1 MKTRY
6 SLYTAILALSATI
19 LSPADVLALD
29 VKVLS
34 INTGSISGNVKAEI
48 IDGEGR
54 TVKGVIGRRYEMAS
68 GNCTERTAFITF
80 GEGKRFISAE
90 VDAPP
95 KAGNDYFYQLEVTFD
110 DDTVVKTDCFNV
122 AMTEG
127 AVWLSD
133 IDRSDMLLP
142 DVDTYEIGYDICPNA
157 TPGTPI
163 QIHPNR
169 TFGKGISLRSRNY
182 NGSGDFHIN
191 TNRRNQYGVPFT
203 YTKFTIG
210 YQAYKADGSASVANG
225 RMEFKLNKGNT
236 TSQANMKAYS
246 TAGRGTGAYYF
257 DQTQTNVNG
266 INYVGLRVLNNQAV
280 NYDGIDNYANLAA
293 CRLYYPLPAHTK
305 RAQTVTFDNPGGVI
319 YEDSPEVEIS
329 AFTTGG
335 TPISYSIIQGK
346 DLAVI
351 EERND
356 EYFLVP
362 KDGRK
367 GVIVVEA
374 ITMGDEAFDV
384 ASATQTYSFN
394 FASSV
399 EYLYTHKSASDPR
412 EQTVYLYVQP
422 KNRSLETLDINFYDN
437 VRSFNN
443 IKSLNLT
450 ASDLTHYATGIDNIY
465 AIPVTVPDGGTLVHE
480 ISYKFSGVDPVSEG
494 LYEGRTQFVYLTDI
508 PDVSL
513 SQESG
518 SVKTNEAYSGGRLA
532 NSNYEYAKGYGAYAP
547 GYIETP
553 ETLDLSAYDRFCV
566 DLGGQKFETEPATSG
581 RVGYSLYNGISQ
593 AYLSTGATDWS
604 NVYEWDFN
612 IQSNQAGKT
621 IRLEFDAGGD
631 GNANDEI
638 CIGAPRFYYPS
649 QDARKT
655 QTISWIN
662 EETVNPQRTP
672 VYTLS
677 AESSSKELPVLYRIA
692 RGGEYA
698 TIEGDKLK
706 FNIAVLNEMAA
717 REEDTNVDLLIE
729 AIQPGNNDYQAA
741 VSQVCNIYLRNTIVI
756 DKNARVELDGSSE
769 IEELLIYADGTSSGQ
784 AISNTGILN
793 VKRLVLK
800 YTFVP
805 GLWHHVAFPTDL
817 NLLKISDLEALEFTY
832 GDETASTTGKRFY
845 IREYDSFTRSD
856 LGDKGNPWKDLK
868 EPVVK
873 GHKGYIMM
881 LETANNEPVEVTFV
895 MNNISMD
902 FEQSVRGMYL
912 SLDMSQCEPQSRHT
926 VYISPK
932 NVDGNTLRVD
942 VRYVPD
948 DLSEVPVNHAYEL
961 KKLRVTRTPVR
972 GKIRLMLPDQSYC
985 RVGIYDKK
993 GKKLLKAVN
1002 YVAPMQI
1009 DISDL
1014 KPDQYLLTV
1023 AYGPAYREMLID
1035 L

>member
-1 MKTRY
+1 MNTRQ
-6 SLYTAILALSATI
+6 SLYFAILALSAII
-19 LSPADVLALD
+19 LSPVETFAKLD

-54 TVKGVIGRRYEMAS
+54 TVKEVIGRRYEMYS
-68 GNCTERTAFITF
+68 GNCTERRVFRTF
-80 GEGKRFISAE
+80 GEGNRFISAE

-95 KAGNDYFYQLEVTFD
+95 TAGNDYFYQLEVTFD
-110 DDTVVKTDCFNV
+110 DDTIVKTDCFNV
-122 AMTEG
+122 TMTEG
-127 AVWLSD
+127 AVWLTD
-133 IDRSDMLLP
+133 IDRTDMLLP
-142 DVDTYEIGYDICPNA
+142 DVGTYEIGYDMCPNA

-169 TFGKGISLRSRNY
+169 TFGKGISLRSLKKSGN
-182 NGSGDFHIN
+182 GDFHIN
-191 TNRRNQYGVPFT
+191 TDKRNQYGVPFT

-225 RMEFKLNKGNT
+225 RIEFKLNKGNT
-236 TSQANMKAYS
+236 GSQGNMKAYS
-246 TAGRGTGAYYF
+246 TAGRGSGAYYF

-266 INYVGLRVLNNQAV
+266 ITWIGLKTLNSVAANA
-280 NYDGIDNYANLAA
+280 DGTDNYANLAA
-293 CRLYYPLPAHTK
+293 CRLYYPLPARTK

-319 YEDSPEVEIS
+319 YEDSPEAEIT

-351 EERND
+351 EERNR

-362 KDGRK
+362 KPGRK

-384 ASATQTYSFN
+384 ASATQTYNFN

-399 EYLYTHKSASDPR
+399 EYLYNHKSASDPTA
-412 EQTVYLYVQP
+412 QTVYLYVQA
-422 KNRSLETLDINFYDN
+422 KNRSLETLNIDFYDN
-437 VRSFNN
+437 VRSFNK
-443 IKSLNLT
+443 IKSLSLT
-450 ASDLTHYATGIDNIY
+450 ASDLTHYATCIDNVY
-465 AIPVTVPDGGTLVHE
+465 AVPVEVPDGGMPVHE
-480 ISYKFSGVDPVSEG
+480 ISYKFSGVDPVSDG
-494 LYEGRTQFVYLTDI
+494 FYEDRTQLVYLTDL
-508 PDVSL
+508 PGVTL
-513 SQESG
+513 YQESG
-518 SVKTNEAYSGGRLA
+518 SSKINEAFSGGKLA
-532 NSNYEYAKGYGAYAP
+532 NANYEYGKGYGVYAP
-547 GYIETP
+547 SYIETP
-553 ETLDLSAYDRFCV
+553 ESLDLSVYDRFCV
-566 DLGGQKFETEPATSG
+566 DLGGQKFENESATSN

-593 AYLSTGATDWS
+593 AYLSTGATDRS
-604 NVYEWDFN
+604 NVYEWDFS
-612 IQSNQAGKT
+612 IQSKQEGKT
-621 IRLEFDAGGD
+621 IKLEFDAGGD
-631 GNANDEI
+631 GNDNDEI
-638 CIGAPRFYYPS
+638 CIGAPRFYYPN

-662 EETVNPQRTP
+662 EEIVNPHRTP

-677 AESSSKELPVLYRIA
+677 AESSSGLQVLYHIA
-692 RGGEYA
+692 RGAEYA
-698 TIEGDKLK
+698 TVEGDRLIL
-706 FNIAVLNEMAA
+706 NMAALNE
-717 REEDTNVDLLIE
+717 DTDVDLLIE

-741 VSQVCNIYLRNTIVI
+741 PSQLCNIYLRNTIVI
-756 DKNARVELDGSSE
+756 EKNARVELDGSSE
-769 IEELLIYADGTSSGQ
+769 IEELVIYADGISSGQ
-784 AISNTGILN
+784 AVSKSGILK

-800 YTFVP
+800 YTFEP
-805 GLWHHVAFPTDL
+805 GLWHHIAFPADL
-817 NLLKISDLEALEFTY
+817 NLLKISDLEMNNFTY
-832 GDETASTTGKRFY
+832 ATDDEANKPGKFY
-845 IREYDSFTRSD
+845 IREYKSSIRSEE
-856 LGDKGNPWKDLK
+856 GDKGNPWVAL
-868 EPVVK
+868 ETPMVQ
-873 GHKGYIMM
+873 GHKGYIMK
-881 LETANNEPVEVTFV
+881 LESTDNKPVEVTFV

-902 FEQSVRGMYL
+902 FEQSIRGMYL
-912 SLDMSQCEPQSRHT
+912 SLDMTQCEPQSRYT

-948 DLSEVPVNHAYEL
+948 DFSEVPVNHAYEL

-972 GKIRLMLPDQSYC
+972 GKIRLMLPDQSNC
-985 RVGIYDKK
+985 RVGIYDKN
-993 GKKLLKAVN
+993 GKKLLKAIN

-1023 AYGPAYREMLID
+1023 AYGAAYHEMLID